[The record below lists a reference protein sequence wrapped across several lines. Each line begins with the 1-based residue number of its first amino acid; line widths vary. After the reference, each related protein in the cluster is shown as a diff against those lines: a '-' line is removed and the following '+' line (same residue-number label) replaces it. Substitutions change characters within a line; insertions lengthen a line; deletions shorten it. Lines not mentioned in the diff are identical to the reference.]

1 MPQRLRSQKLM
12 HSTNLG
18 VRREPRLPYTI
29 TWLPLFFPASLH
41 LFHARRKTHLNPASN
56 SKPHKPMMLTICRSR
71 RELLRSARPWPFPNA
86 HHVSCG
92 RAAEDLAI
100 STQVSVA
107 SDSLRPCLQG
117 YQRPPVS
124 LSCCLQSDADSYM
137 PANTMSRYISADGN
151 TTSGQH
157 LISPLRYELMLQSN
171 M

>member
-1 MPQRLRSQKLM
+1 LESGENRDCRIRLLGCLWFFFLLL
-12 HSTNLG
+12 STVFL
-18 VRREPRLPYTI
+18 RD
-29 TWLPLFFPASLH
+29 
-41 LFHARRKTHLNPASN
+41 ARHIWIQHHIPNHR
-56 SKPHKPMMLTICRSR
+56 PMMLTICRSP

-151 TTSGQH
+151 TTCGQH
-157 LISPLRYELMLQSN
+157 LIFPLRYELMLQSAI
-171 M
+171 